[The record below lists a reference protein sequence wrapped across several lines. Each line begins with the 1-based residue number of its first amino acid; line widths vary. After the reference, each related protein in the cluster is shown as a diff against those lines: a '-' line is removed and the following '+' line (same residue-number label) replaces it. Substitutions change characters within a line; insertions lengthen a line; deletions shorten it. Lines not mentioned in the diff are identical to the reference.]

1 MMVLK
6 MKRFAVKDKIERI
19 RRLLLGITKDR
30 QMVRRVLVIFA
41 LVSICTAWLGFILVS
56 GDRQIQ
62 RTDYWVNHAYK
73 TILQAE
79 EFSALAE
86 GMVSSQRAYVM
97 TGQEKF
103 QDEYVNRKTAISEF
117 LATVSELVK
126 DNPSQSSRVS
136 ELRQLFR
143 ELTIRLEERA
153 KLYKPVAVPEGFIN
167 EVDVITNTKNDML
180 RINSGILKEEHSLL
194 NNRIAL
200 LDEKKSDYF
209 YTLCIGGILTA
220 MAVIVFNI
228 MLFYTQNRRHDA
240 EQSLRD
246 TEQRFALAIQGT
258 NDGIFD
264 WDLKTGKV
272 FYSRQF
278 FGMLGQ
284 DREAFIG
291 TIEDFRELIH
301 PEDLHKVWQ
310 YIERYLHHEISDYSN
325 SFRMRHESGRWTW
338 VNSRAKAIFNRDG
351 EAIRMVGANIDITY
365 MKEYQEKLKYEKQ
378 MAEKANRAK
387 SDFLAHM
394 SHEIRTPLTAISG
407 IAEIFQKDSDS
418 LNSKQQQLARTL
430 SSSTSTLKDL
440 VSDILDFSKIESG
453 ELELTHEAF
462 KLDDLFQQVIS
473 IMSVNARAK
482 GLEFA
487 FEFGNTKGMDFYG
500 DKTRF
505 RQILINLIGNA
516 IKFTEKGS
524 VTVTVIA
531 ENREGTEFLEVIVRD
546 TGIGIAHENQDII
559 FERFKQADSS
569 VSRRYGGTGLG
580 LPISRNLAQLMGG
593 SIFVESEPEKGS
605 SFSLLLPIREAS
617 APATPAAKENKIL
630 SEKLS
635 DKIRTAL
642 SGENR
647 ILMVEDYEGNIV
659 VIGYILDE
667 IGCRY
672 DVARTGLEALNLWK
686 EKHYDLILMD
696 IQMPEMDGF
705 TATTQIR
712 IMEGEKEL
720 PRTPI
725 IGMTAH
731 ALVGDKDKCIAA
743 GMDAYL
749 PKPIVETDLKAQ
761 ILKYLNRDRKAA

>member
-1 MMVLK
+1 
-6 MKRFAVKDKIERI
+6 
-19 RRLLLGITKDR
+19 
-30 QMVRRVLVIFA
+30 MVRRVLVILA
-41 LVSICTAWLGFILVS
+41 LVGICTLWLGYILVS

-79 EFSALAE
+79 EFSALVE
-86 GMVSSQRAYVM
+86 GMVSTQRAYVM

-103 QDEYVNRKTAISEF
+103 QDEYINRKMAISEF

-126 DNPSQSSRVS
+126 DNPSQSSRVA

-153 KLYKPVAVPEGFIN
+153 KLYKPVAVPEGFVN

-228 MLFYTQNRRHDA
+228 MLFYTQNRRYDA

-291 TIEDFRELIH
+291 TIDDFRDLIH
-301 PEDLHKVWQ
+301 PDDLHKVWQ
-310 YIERYLHHEISDYSN
+310 YIERYLHHEISEYSN
-325 SFRMRHESGRWTW
+325 SFRLRHESGRWSW

-365 MKEYQEKLKYEKQ
+365 MKEYQEKLKSEKQ

-430 SSSTSTLKDL
+430 ASSTSTLKDL

-453 ELELTHEAF
+453 ELELTHENF

-482 GLEFA
+482 GLEFI
-487 FEFGNTKGMDFYG
+487 FKYSNTKGMDFFG

-505 RQILINLIGNA
+505 RQILINLVGNA
-516 IKFTEKGS
+516 IKFTEKGN
-524 VTVTVIA
+524 VTVAATA
-531 ENREGTEFLEVIVRD
+531 EEREGTQFLEIIVSD

-593 SIFVESEPEKGS
+593 SIFVESEPGKGS
-605 SFSLLLPIREAS
+605 SFTLLLPIRDAA
-617 APATPAAKENKIL
+617 APAETENKIL
-630 SEKLS
+630 SQKLS
-635 DKIRTAL
+635 EKIRTAL

-667 IGCRY
+667 IGCHY

-686 EKHYDLILMD
+686 EKHYDLVLMD

-712 IMEGEKEL
+712 IMEGEKDL

-761 ILKYLNRDRKAA
+761 IFKYLNRERKVA